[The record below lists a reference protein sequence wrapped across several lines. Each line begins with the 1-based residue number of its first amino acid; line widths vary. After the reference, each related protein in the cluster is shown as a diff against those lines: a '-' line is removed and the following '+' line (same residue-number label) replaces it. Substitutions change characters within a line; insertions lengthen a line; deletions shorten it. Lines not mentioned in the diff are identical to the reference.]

1 MGVVV
6 RNVLAA
12 VDHVGFQPVQHLHS
26 VFLPSGVG
34 LGKGLQV
41 TMISH
46 RNRLVPPLSGLSHVI
61 RNRVGGVHRTHRR
74 VKVQLRALITLR
86 RVLPFFVVNLVNI
99 TGHDDQ
105 VPQVRIFLHAS
116 PGLDPLAG
124 RQVSKLGFVLLTIG
138 ELFDDKR

>member
-12 VDHVGFQPVQHLHS
+12 VDHVGFQSIQHLHP
-26 VFLPSGVG
+26 VLLPGRVG
-34 LGKGLQV
+34 FGKGLQV
-41 TMISH
+41 AVVGD
-46 RNRLVPPLSGLSHVI
+46 RNRPVPPLSGLSHVI

-86 RVLPFFVVNLVNI
+86 RVLPFFVVDLVNI

-105 VPQVRIFLHAS
+105 VPQVRVFLHAS
-116 PGLDPLAG
+116 PDLDPLAG